1 MRGMRTS
8 GAFCSF
14 TLLNSG
20 VTICGCTQLTPSAS
34 KVLLRLARALAQ
46 SEFTV
51 SLKSSPLAKCRLSLH
66 WNEIQNRTLG
76 YSSHIISNSA
86 AASILH
92 GIVSIPSTSTPA
104 STQASI
110 LGRCHFWI
118 VSGDTVVA

>member
-1 MRGMRTS
+1 MRAS
-8 GAFCSF
+8 GAFSSF

-20 VTICGCTQLTPSAS
+20 VTICGCTQFTPSAS
-34 KVLLRLARALAQ
+34 RVLLRLDRALAQ
-46 SEFTV
+46 SELTA
-51 SLKSSPLAKCRLSLH
+51 SLNSSPLARCRLSLH

-86 AASILH
+86 AASILQ

-104 STQASI
+104 SIHASI

-118 VSGDTVVA
+118 VSGDTVLE